1 MVGLLDVFDQLIQT
15 PLKLMKKQRTKKKE
29 KGRKYGRRR
38 VHGAKKI
45 KGDVEGQG
53 SRD

>member
-15 PLKLMKKQRTKKKE
+15 PLKLMKKLRTKKKE

-38 VHGAKKI
+38 VHGAKK
-45 KGDVEGQG
+45 D
-53 SRD
+53 

>member
-1 MVGLLDVFDQLIQT
+1 MVGLLDVSDQLIQT
-15 PLKLMKKQRTKKKE
+15 PLKFVKQQRTKTRA
-29 KGRKYGRRR
+29 KGRKYGRRK
-38 VHGAKKI
+38 VHGAKEM

>member
-15 PLKLMKKQRTKKKE
+15 PLKLIERPRERE
-29 KGRKYGRRR
+29 KGRKYGRIKVNR
-38 VHGAKKI
+38 AEKI
-45 KGDVEGQG
+45 KGDVEGEG